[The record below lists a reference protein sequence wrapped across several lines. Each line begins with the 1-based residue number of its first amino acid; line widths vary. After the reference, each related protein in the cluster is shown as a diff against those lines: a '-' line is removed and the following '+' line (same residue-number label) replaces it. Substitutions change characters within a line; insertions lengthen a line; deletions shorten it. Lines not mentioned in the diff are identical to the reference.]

1 MDNHFNLK
9 WAVSPPNDVHQALV
23 NPIGS
28 FVHFQAPQ
36 GGNGETESL
45 KVDGG
50 EILVIVIETIFE
62 IFFIQGLVCYTKDT
76 YIYTPVYEH

>member
-23 NPIGS
+23 NPMGS
-28 FVHFQAPQ
+28 FVHFQALQ

-62 IFFIQGLVCYTKDT
+62 ICFIQEVSFVTPKIHI
-76 YIYTPVYEH
+76 YIHPCI